1 MKTLVLLLGCVLAAA
16 SFAQTTT
23 TKRELW
29 EWKDANGVTHYSDV
43 PAPGARKITLTG
55 NVPVA
60 QPAPAAPS
68 TSAEQPARGETRKRV
83 EYSVL
88 EIVAPEEGAS
98 FFGADAV
105 VEVQVRSEPSLVE
118 GDRLQLF
125 LDGRLVQDDTYTLAN
140 LERGEHSV
148 VGVIVDSQGNEKI
161 RSGSR
166 TFHIK
171 QINIDNPRNTGPSV
185 RPRPQPQGGG

>member
-1 MKTLVLLLGCVLAAA
+1 MKTLVLLLGCALAVA
-16 SFAQTTT
+16 SYAQTTT

-29 EWKDANGVTHYSDV
+29 EWKDASGVTHYSDV

-55 NVPVA
+55 TVPVA

-68 TSAEQPARGETRKRV
+68 TSAEQPARGETRKRAG
-83 EYSVL
+83 YSAL

-118 GDRLQLF
+118 GDRLQLY
-125 LDGRLVQDDTYTLAN
+125 LDGSLVQGENYALAN

-148 VGVIVDSQGNEKI
+148 VGVILDSQGNEMI
-161 RSGSR
+161 RSNSR
-166 TFHIK
+166 TFYIK

>member
-1 MKTLVLLLGCVLAAA
+1 MKTLVLLLGCVLAVA
-16 SFAQTTT
+16 SYAQTTT

-55 NVPVA
+55 SAPVA
-60 QPAPAAPS
+60 QPAPTAPPA
-68 TSAEQPARGETRKRV
+68 SAEQPARSETRKRV

-118 GDRLQLF
+118 GDRVQLY
-125 LDGRLVQDDTYTLAN
+125 LDGKLVQGENYTLAN

-148 VGVIVDSQGNEKI
+148 VGVILDSQGNEKI

-166 TFHIK
+166 TFHVK
-171 QINIDNPRNTGPSV
+171 QINVDNPRNAGPTV
-185 RPRPQPQGGG
+185 RPRPTPHGGG